1 MERIS
6 SLRKRIDEID
16 GKILGFLKE
25 RLEVSKRIGRTKM
38 YHGVSLRDYEREDE
52 VYTNVTKTA
61 SLLGLNPPEVKAVY
75 REIIAMSIRAQE
87 SETKTR

>member
-6 SLRKRIDEID
+6 SLRRRIDEID
-16 GKILGFLKE
+16 GKILVFLKE
-25 RLEVSKRIGRTKM
+25 RLEVSKRIGRTKR

-52 VYTNVTKTA
+52 VYTNVAKTA